1 MSIVWLASYPKSG
14 NTWLRAVLTNYLR
27 DDGEPA
33 SINALVGGSVASDRE
48 TFSEIVGLD
57 ASDLTP
63 EEILRHRP
71 LFHELLARELAELP
85 AGGCRRPTRSAG
97 GPSREHAPAFV
108 KVHDAYLHTRNG
120 AALFPK
126 VATSGV
132 VYLVRNPLDV
142 AVSYAHHRQ
151 KSIDDTMR
159 WMNEPAAAEG
169 EVTGGIHTQLPQPLT
184 TWSGHV
190 ASWLD
195 QEELPVHVARYEDLL
210 ADPMAGFGAIVRFA
224 GLDRDGTHPEEP
236 ERPSATERLARAIGQ
251 AAFSRLRTQE
261 EDSGFSEKQSTA
273 PSFFRAGVAGSWR
286 TALAPR
292 QVQALV
298 DAHGPV
304 MARLGYLREA
314 EAFLAGNALVP
325 PPDGQAEPARGGSAA
340 RGAGLSCTGTLGK
353 SPGRRDGEFRVS
365 RPLRDYRAYGLWVR
379 SAIALPFVPVPVPPA
394 REPDV
399 TVRIGAT
406 AEALP
411 TPADKRGLWEAA
423 PGAFL
428 MDVPGV
434 ARYLVTDGRDI
445 LVEPHGGSDHGAGV
459 FLTGSMF
466 SALLQQ
472 RGVTTFHAS
481 AIETD
486 SGVVLFA
493 GRSGSGKSSL
503 LAALVE
509 RGYPMLADDVA
520 GVVPDAGGH
529 PVALSAF
536 PHMRLWANA
545 LDELGWRKRT
555 RGKVREALE
564 KYLVPVE
571 RFRAEPLAVHAVCVL
586 TSHHREDVEVET
598 VSRAV
603 AFRWLCEYTYHKR
616 RLHGLGQQ
624 PAHFRTVTAM
634 VRRVPVARVARPA
647 HPFRLDA
654 LADRIEEHLREMRRQ
669 GAAGGQRPL
678 AGTSREQGRRPLAGG
693 SGVHEERPA
702 LPDPGTGDE
711 VPPASAAGSA
721 PMRAVTSGPPPGE
734 PDRGK

>member
-27 DDGEPA
+27 DDGELA
-33 SINALVGGSVASDRE
+33 SINALVGGPVASDRE

-57 ASDLTP
+57 SSDLTP

-97 GPSREHAPAFV
+97 GPSREHAPVFV

-126 VATSGV
+126 VATSAV

-151 KSIDDTMR
+151 KSIDATVQ
-159 WMNEPAAAEG
+159 WMNEPAAAEA
-169 EVTGGIHTQLPQPLT
+169 EVAGGIHTQLPQPLT

-195 QEELPVHVARYEDLL
+195 QEELPVHVACYEDLL
-210 ADPMAGFGAIVRFA
+210 ANPMAGFGAILRFA
-224 GLDRDGTHPEEP
+224 GLDREGTHPEEP

-251 AAFSRLRTQE
+251 AAFSRLRAQE
-261 EDSGFSEKQSTA
+261 EDSGFSEKQPTA

-314 EAFLAGNALVP
+314 EAFLAGDAEP
-325 PPDGQAEPARGGSAA
+325 HPDGQAEPARGAPVA

-353 SPGRRDGEFRVS
+353 SLGGRDGESRMS

-379 SAIALPFVPVPVPPA
+379 SPIPLPFVPVPVPPA

-406 AEALP
+406 PEALP
-411 TPADKRGLWEAA
+411 APADERGLWEAA

-428 MDVPGV
+428 MNVPGV
-434 ARYLVTDGRDI
+434 ARCLVTGGRDI
-445 LVEPHGGSDHGAGV
+445 LVEPHGGNDHGAGV

-486 SGVVLFA
+486 SGAVLFA

-520 GVVPDAGGH
+520 GVVLDAGGH
-529 PVALSAF
+529 PVVLSAF

-545 LDELGWRKRT
+545 LDELGWWKRA

-564 KYLVPVE
+564 KYLAPVE

-586 TSHHREDVEVET
+586 ASHQREDVEVET

-616 RLHGLGQQ
+616 RLHRLGQQ
-624 PAHFRTVTAM
+624 PTHFRTVTAM

-654 LADRIEEHLREMRRQ
+654 LADRVEEHLREMHRQ
-669 GAAGGQRPL
+669 GVAGGK
-678 AGTSREQGRRPLAGG
+678 T
-693 SGVHEERPA
+693 A
-702 LPDPGTGDE
+702 LR
-711 VPPASAAGSA
+711 SAV
-721 PMRAVTSGPPPGE
+721 RA
-734 PDRGK
+734 

>member
-27 DDGEPA
+27 DDGEPV
-33 SINALVGGSVASDRE
+33 SINALAGGPLASDRE

-57 ASDLTP
+57 SSDLTP

-71 LFHELLARELAELP
+71 LFHELLARELAGHP
-85 AGGCRRPTRSAG
+85 GGGRHPVQSAAAA
-97 GPSREHAPAFV
+97 SRERTPALV
-108 KVHDAYLHTRNG
+108 KVHDAYLHARDS

-126 VATSGV
+126 VATNGV

-151 KSIDDTMR
+151 KSIDATVR

-169 EVTGGIHTQLPQPLT
+169 EVVGGIHIQLPQPLT
-184 TWSGHV
+184 TWSGHA

-195 QEELPVHVARYEDLL
+195 QEELPVHVVRYEDLL

-224 GLDRDGTHPEEP
+224 GFDRDGTHPEGP
-236 ERPSATERLARAIGQ
+236 GQPSASARLARAIRH
-251 AAFSRLRTQE
+251 AAFSRLRAQE
-261 EDSGFSEKQSTA
+261 EDSGFSEKQPTA

-286 TALAPR
+286 TALAPS

-298 DAHGPV
+298 DAHGPM

-314 EAFLAGNALVP
+314 EAFLTDDALG
-325 PPDGQAEPARGGSAA
+325 PPDGQVVPAHGAPVA
-340 RGAGLSCTGTLGK
+340 RGAAGLCCTGVPGK
-353 SPGRRDGEFRVS
+353 EPGGRDGES
-365 RPLRDYRAYGLWVR
+365 RMSRSLRDYRAYGLWVR
-379 SAIALPFVPVPVPPA
+379 SPIPLPFVPAPVPPA
-394 REPDV
+394 CEPEV
-399 TVRIGAT
+399 TVRVGAT
-406 AEALP
+406 AKALRA
-411 TPADKRGLWEAA
+411 PADERDLWEAA

-428 MDVPGV
+428 MNVPGV
-434 ARYLVTDGRDI
+434 VRCLVTGGHDI
-445 LVEPHGGSDHGAGV
+445 LVEPHGDSDHDV
-459 FLTGSMF
+459 SIFLTGLMF

-472 RGVTTFHAS
+472 RGVITFHAS

-486 SGVVLFA
+486 SGAVLFV

-520 GVVPDAGGH
+520 GVVLDAGGH
-529 PVALSAF
+529 PMALSAF
-536 PHMRLWANA
+536 PQMRLWADV
-545 LDELGWRKRT
+545 LDKLGWRNRT

-571 RFRAEPLAVHAVCVL
+571 RFRAEPLAVRAVCVL
-586 TSHHREDVEVET
+586 TSHQREDVEIET
-598 VSRAV
+598 VSRAD
-603 AFRWLCEYTYHKR
+603 AFRWLYMYTYHKQ

-634 VRRVPVARVARPA
+634 VRQVPIARVARPA

-654 LADRIEEHLREMRRQ
+654 LADRVEEHLREMNRQ
-669 GAAGGQRPL
+669 GAASGQRPV
-678 AGTSREQGRRPLAGG
+678 AGTSPEQGMRPLAD
-693 SGVHEERPA
+693 A
-702 LPDPGTGDE
+702 
-711 VPPASAAGSA
+711 
-721 PMRAVTSGPPPGE
+721 
-734 PDRGK
+734 